1 MTAATTLVGG
11 DGEGSEGRTAGGK
24 LTEWKGLKGSKA
36 GVRREEKRG
45 RLQQRGGEES
55 GGAGN
60 SRGIS
65 ECERE
70 TSITR

>member
-36 GVRREEKRG
+36 GVRREERKAAAARRRG
-45 RLQQRGGEES
+45 E
-55 GGAGN
+55 
-60 SRGIS
+60 
-65 ECERE
+65 
-70 TSITR
+70 

>member
-36 GVRREEKRG
+36 GVRREEKRRGEGCSSEEG
-45 RLQQRGGEES
+45 RRVTK
-55 GGAGN
+55 
-60 SRGIS
+60 
-65 ECERE
+65 RE
-70 TSITR
+70 TAEE

>member
-36 GVRREEKRG
+36 GVRREEKRREEGCSSEEG
-45 RLQQRGGEES
+45 RRVT
-55 GGAGN
+55 
-60 SRGIS
+60 
-65 ECERE
+65 ERE
-70 TSITR
+70 TAEE